1 MNANLINSMT
11 NNKYIAD
18 ILYADLEKHD
28 KLLTVNSNNTV
39 QPVALMRL
47 GVFVPLNVNSRY
59 RTCNLDATSELSKL
73 EIAKSEGYD
82 DIRITGPALSMDTD
96 FKVWMGVILA
106 LSKYGLSTNKITL
119 KFTEFARM
127 CGYDSK
133 RLDKTRRNVIDQSL
147 FRLRSK
153 GVSFRRRDSSK
164 AYHTGLLKAG
174 GWDSNLDIVELEADE
189 KLWELYAIDYRVLL
203 QLHAIKALP
212 RKEAA
217 QALYIFIES
226 LPRNPAPLSFERLRE
241 RLMMTSAIGEQNRII
256 KSALSQLQKIGYLDY
271 STTKK
276 DGENFVIIHKRTP
289 KLKP

>member
-1 MNANLINSMT
+1 MAN
-11 NNKYIAD
+11 NNFITD
-18 ILYADLEKHD
+18 ILYADLENKE

-59 RTCNLDATSELSKL
+59 RTCNLDATAELSKL
-73 EIAKSEGYD
+73 EIAQSEGYD
-82 DIRITGPALSMDTD
+82 NIQITGPALSMDTD
-96 FKVWMGVILA
+96 FKVWIGVILA

-153 GVSFRRRDSSK
+153 GISFRRRDSSK

-174 GWDSNLDIVELEADE
+174 GWDSKQDIVELEADE

-217 QALYIFIES
+217 QALYTFIES

-256 KSALSQLQKIGYLDY
+256 KSALSQLQKIGYLDC
-271 STTKK
+271 SITKK
-276 DGENFVIIHKRTP
+276 GGENFVIIHKRTP